1 MRKLLLLPLLFL
13 TGCAVQYVPSSYVA
27 PDGSVV
33 QTYTPV
39 AAPPSVYYYGYPT
52 YYQTPVP
59 IPYQPYR
66 YVPPNAYVPY
76 IPPRP
81 LPPPVIN
88 NYYGR
93 PR

>member
-1 MRKLLLLPLLFL
+1 MRKLLLLPLLLL

-39 AAPPSVYYYGYPT
+39 AAPVSVYTYGYPV

-59 IPYQPYR
+59 VPYQPYR
-66 YVPPNAYVPY
+66 YYYPN
-76 IPPRP
+76 PPRP
-81 LPPPVIN
+81 LPPPPPVIN